1 MIIHLKSIDNMKKVF
16 NLLVFFVLIA
26 GFSACSKD
34 DSGNQQVP
42 KNPVPSADYKGLAFI
57 SSGESTVRLAQV
69 GTPYEISLEYSTDET
84 HWKPYTIGETITL
97 ADSTFL
103 LFRNGEHKNRKFSKD
118 DENYYHFEIS
128 GPISARGNI
137 MSLLNR
143 DFSTPLTFYGFFALF
158 EGCTSLLSAPELPAT
173 TMEKGCYSQMFAGC
187 TALKS
192 APELPAEALATNCY
206 RYMFRGCSTL
216 TSAPELPATKMEQ
229 GSYFGM
235 FSECTELTSAPELPA
250 KALAYNCYGMMFK
263 GCSALTSAPEL
274 PATEMKSYCYNS
286 MFANCTSLKFAPEL
300 PAKRLES
307 NCYLCMFEGCTSLTS
322 APELLATDLVK
333 ECYHSMFNGC
343 TSLTSAPKLPAMTL
357 EWGCYSEMFQGC
369 TSLTSAPELPAKE
382 LIRNCYQL
390 MFKDC
395 SKLRYV
401 KALFTT
407 GPSEETTKDWLSGV
421 AASGT
426 FVKSKNATW
435 NVTGV
440 HGIPKGWKIE
450 TR

>member
-1 MIIHLKSIDNMKKVF
+1 MIIHLKSIDNTKKVF
-16 NLLVFFVLIA
+16 NLLVSFVLLA

-34 DSGNQQVP
+34 DSGNQQQEP
-42 KNPVPSADYKGLAFI
+42 EYPSPTPVPSADYKGLAFI

-69 GTPYEISLEYSTDET
+69 GTPYEISLEYSTDES

-103 LFRNGEHKNRKFSKD
+103 LFRSGEHKNRKFSKD

-128 GPISARGNI
+128 GPISAQGNI

-173 TMEKGCYSQMFAGC
+173 TMEQGCYSQMFAGC
-187 TALKS
+187 TSLKS
-192 APELPAEALATNCY
+192 APELPAEVLATNCY

-216 TSAPELPATKMEQ
+216 TSAPELPAT
-229 GSYFGM
+229 
-235 FSECTELTSAPELPA
+235 
-250 KALAYNCYGMMFK
+250 
-263 GCSALTSAPEL
+263 
-274 PATEMKSYCYNS
+274 EMGSYCYNG
-286 MFANCTSLKFAPEL
+286 MFANCTKLTSAPEL

-307 NCYLCMFEGCTSLTS
+307 NCYNCMFEGCTSLTS
-322 APELLATDLVK
+322 APELPATYLVR

-343 TSLTSAPKLPAMTL
+343 TSLASAPKLPATTL
-357 EWGCYSEMFQGC
+357 AWGCYSEMFQGC

-407 GPSEETTKDWLSGV
+407 SPSEETTKDWLSGV

-440 HGIPKGWKIE
+440 HSIPKGWKIE
-450 TR
+450 TQ

>member
-1 MIIHLKSIDNMKKVF
+1 MKKVF
-16 NLLVFFVLIA
+16 NLLVSFVLIA

-34 DSGNQQVP
+34 DSGNQQQEP
-42 KNPVPSADYKGLAFI
+42 EYPSPTPVPSADYKGLAFI

-69 GTPYEISLEYSTDET
+69 GTPYEISLEYSTDES

-103 LFRNGEHKNRKFSKD
+103 LFRSGEHKNRKFSKD

-128 GPISARGNI
+128 GPISAQGNI

-158 EGCTSLLSAPELPAT
+158 EGCTSLLSAPELPA
-173 TMEKGCYSQMFAGC
+173 EV
-187 TALKS
+187 
-192 APELPAEALATNCY
+192 LATNCY

-229 GSYFGM
+229 GCYFGM

-250 KALAYNCYGMMFK
+250 NVLANNCYGWMFK

-274 PATEMKSYCYNS
+274 PATEMGSYCYNG
-286 MFANCTSLKFAPEL
+286 MFANCTKLTSAPEL

-307 NCYLCMFEGCTSLTS
+307 NCYNCMFEGCTSLTS
-322 APELLATDLVK
+322 APELPATYLVR

-343 TSLTSAPKLPAMTL
+343 TSLASAPKLPATTL
-357 EWGCYSEMFQGC
+357 GWGCYSEMFQGC

-407 GPSEETTKDWLSGV
+407 SPSEETTKDWLSGV

-440 HGIPKGWKIE
+440 HSIPKGWKIE
-450 TR
+450 TQ

>member
-1 MIIHLKSIDNMKKVF
+1 MKKVF
-16 NLLVFFVLIA
+16 NLLVSFVLIA

-34 DSGNQQVP
+34 DSGNQQQEP
-42 KNPVPSADYKGLAFI
+42 EYPSPTPVPSADYKGLAFI

-69 GTPYEISLEYSTDET
+69 GTPYEISLEYSTDESQ
-84 HWKPYTIGETITL
+84 WKPYTIGETITL

-103 LFRNGEHKNRKFSKD
+103 LFRDGEHRNHRFSKD
-118 DENYYHFEIS
+118 TENYYHFEIS
-128 GPISARGNI
+128 GPISAQGNI

-143 DFSTPLTFYGFFALF
+143 NFSTPLSKYAFFAIF
-158 EGCTSLLSAPELPAT
+158 EGCTSLL
-173 TMEKGCYSQMFAGC
+173 
-187 TALKS
+187 
-192 APELPAEALATNCY
+192 
-206 RYMFRGCSTL
+206 
-216 TSAPELPATKMEQ
+216 
-229 GSYFGM
+229 
-235 FSECTELTSAPELPA
+235 
-250 KALAYNCYGMMFK
+250 
-263 GCSALTSAPEL
+263 SAPEL

-300 PAKRLES
+300 TAKRLES

-450 TR
+450 TQ

>member
-1 MIIHLKSIDNMKKVF
+1 MKKVF

-69 GTPYEISLEYSTDET
+69 GTPYEISLEYSTDES

-103 LFRNGEHKNRKFSKD
+103 LFRSGEHKNRKFSKD

-128 GPISARGNI
+128 GPISVQGNI

-143 DFSTPLTFYGFFALF
+143 DFSTPLTTYAFFALF

-173 TMEKGCYSQMFAGC
+173 KMEKGCYSQMFSGC

-206 RYMFRGCSTL
+206 RYMFRGCS
-216 TSAPELPATKMEQ
+216 
-229 GSYFGM
+229 
-235 FSECTELTSAPELPA
+235 
-250 KALAYNCYGMMFK
+250 
-263 GCSALTSAPEL
+263 ALTSAPEL
-274 PATEMKSYCYNS
+274 PATEMRIYCYNS

-300 PAKRLES
+300 PATRLDMG
-307 NCYLCMFEGCTSLTS
+307 CYHCMFEGCTSLTS
-322 APELLATDLVK
+322 APELPATELVSH
-333 ECYHSMFNGC
+333 CYEFM
-343 TSLTSAPKLPAMTL
+343 
-357 EWGCYSEMFQGC
+357 Y
-369 TSLTSAPELPAKE
+369 
-382 LIRNCYQL
+382 
-390 MFKDC
+390 KDC
-395 SKLRYV
+395 RNLRYV
-401 KALFTT
+401 IGLFTPE
-407 GPSEETTKDWLSGV
+407 PSEKTTKDGLSGV

-426 FVKSKNATW
+426 FVKSKKATW
-435 NVTGV
+435 KVTGV
-440 HGIPKGWKIE
+440 HGIPEGWKIE
-450 TR
+450 TW

>member
-1 MIIHLKSIDNMKKVF
+1 MR
-16 NLLVFFVLIA
+16 

-34 DSGNQQVP
+34 DSGNQQQEP
-42 KNPVPSADYKGLAFI
+42 EYPSPTPVPSADYKGLAFI

-69 GTPYEISLEYSTDET
+69 GTPYEISLEYSTDES

-103 LFRNGEHKNRKFSKD
+103 LFRSGEHKNRKFSKD

-128 GPISARGNI
+128 GPISAQGNI

-173 TMEKGCYSQMFAGC
+173 KMEQGCYFGIFSEC
-187 TALKS
+187 T
-192 APELPAEALATNCY
+192 
-206 RYMFRGCSTL
+206 GL
-216 TSAPELPATKMEQ
+216 TSAPELPANV
-229 GSYFGM
+229 
-235 FSECTELTSAPELPA
+235 
-250 KALAYNCYGMMFK
+250 LANNCYGWMFK

-274 PATEMKSYCYNS
+274 PATEMGSYCYNG
-286 MFANCTSLKFAPEL
+286 MFANCTKLTSAPEL

-307 NCYLCMFEGCTSLTS
+307 NCYNCMFEGCTSLTS
-322 APELLATDLVK
+322 APELPATYLVR

-343 TSLTSAPKLPAMTL
+343 TSLASAPKLPATTV

-407 GPSEETTKDWLSGV
+407 SPSEETTKDWLSGV

-426 FVKSKNATW
+426 FIKSKKATW
-435 NVTGV
+435 DVTSAHGV
-440 HGIPKGWKIE
+440 PEGWKIE
-450 TR
+450 TW

>member
-1 MIIHLKSIDNMKKVF
+1 MKKVF
-16 NLLVFFVLIA
+16 NLLVSFVLLA

-69 GTPYEISLEYSTDET
+69 GAPYEISLEYSTDES

-103 LFRNGEHKNRKFSKD
+103 LFRSGEHKNRKFSKD

-128 GPISARGNI
+128 GPISAQGNI
-137 MSLLNR
+137 MSLLDR
-143 DFSTPLTFYGFFALF
+143 DFSTPLSTNAFFALF

-173 TMEKGCYSQMFAGC
+173 TMAQGCYFRMFAEC
-187 TALKS
+187 TGLKS
-192 APELPAEALATNCY
+192 APELPAEALA
-206 RYMFRGCSTL
+206 
-216 TSAPELPATKMEQ
+216 
-229 GSYFGM
+229 
-235 FSECTELTSAPELPA
+235 
-250 KALAYNCYGMMFK
+250 YNCYGWMFK
-263 GCSALTSAPEL
+263 GCSALTSAPEP
-274 PATEMKSYCYNS
+274 PATKMEAYCYNG
-286 MFANCTSLKFAPEL
+286 MFANCTKLTSAPDL
-300 PAKRLES
+300 HAKRLES
-307 NCYLCMFEGCTSLTS
+307 NCYNCMFEGCTSLTS
-322 APELLATDLVK
+322 APELPATYLVR

-343 TSLTSAPKLPAMTL
+343 TSLASAPKLPATTL

-426 FVKSKNATW
+426 FVKSKKATW
-435 NVTGV
+435 DVTGV
-440 HGIPKGWKIE
+440 HGIPEGWKIE
-450 TR
+450 TW

>member
-1 MIIHLKSIDNMKKVF
+1 MKKVF
-16 NLLVFFVLIA
+16 NLLVSFVLIA

-143 DFSTPLTFYGFFALF
+143 DFSTQLTFYGFFALF

-192 APELPAEALATNCY
+192 APELPAEVLATNCY

-229 GSYFGM
+229 GCYFGM
-235 FSECTELTSAPELPA
+235 FSECTELTSVPELPA
-250 KALAYNCYGMMFK
+250 NVLANNCYGWMFK

-274 PATEMKSYCYNS
+274 PATEMEAYCYNG
-286 MFANCTSLKFAPEL
+286 MFANCTKLTSAPDL
-300 PAKRLES
+300 HAKRLES
-307 NCYLCMFEGCTSLTS
+307 NCYNCMFEGCTSLTS
-322 APELLATDLVK
+322 APELPATYLVR
-333 ECYHSMFNGC
+333 ECYHSMFN
-343 TSLTSAPKLPAMTL
+343 
-357 EWGCYSEMFQGC
+357 GC

-407 GPSEETTKDWLSGV
+407 SPSEETTKDWLSGV

-450 TR
+450 TQ

>member
-1 MIIHLKSIDNMKKVF
+1 MKKVF
-16 NLLVFFVLIA
+16 NLLVSFVLIA

-34 DSGNQQVP
+34 DSGNQQQEP
-42 KNPVPSADYKGLAFI
+42 EYPSPTPVPSEDYKGLAFI

-69 GTPYEISLEYSTDET
+69 GTTYEISLEYSTDES

-103 LFRNGEHKNRKFSKD
+103 LFRSGEHKNRKFSKD

-128 GPISARGNI
+128 GPISAQGNI

-143 DFSTPLTFYGFFALF
+143 DFSTPLTKYAFFALF

-173 TMEKGCYSQMFAGC
+173 TMEYGCYAQMFSGC

-192 APELPAEALATNCY
+192 APELPANVLANNCYGWMFKGCSALA
-206 RYMFRGCSTL
+206 
-216 TSAPELPATKMEQ
+216 SAPELPATKME
-229 GSYFGM
+229 
-235 FSECTELTSAPELPA
+235 A
-250 KALAYNCYGMMFK
+250 
-263 GCSALTSAPEL
+263 
-274 PATEMKSYCYNS
+274 YCYNS
-286 MFANCTSLKFAPEL
+286 MFANCTGLTSAPEL
-300 PAKRLES
+300 TAKRLES
-307 NCYLCMFEGCTSLTS
+307 NCYQHMFEGCTSLSS
-322 APELLATDLVK
+322 APELPATYLVK

-343 TSLTSAPKLPAMTL
+343 TSLTSAPKLPATTL
-357 EWGCYSEMFQGC
+357 DWGCYSEMFQGC

-390 MFKDC
+390 MFKNC

-435 NVTGV
+435 NVIGV

>member
-1 MIIHLKSIDNMKKVF
+1 MKKVF
-16 NLLVFFVLIA
+16 NLLVSFVLLA

-34 DSGNQQVP
+34 DSGNQQQEP
-42 KNPVPSADYKGLAFI
+42 EYPSPTPVPSADYKGLAFI

-69 GTPYEISLEYSTDET
+69 GTPYEISLEYSTDES

-103 LFRNGEHKNRKFSKD
+103 LFRSGEHKNRKFSKD

-128 GPISARGNI
+128 GPISAQGNI

-173 TMEKGCYSQMFAGC
+173 TMEQGCYSQMFAGC
-187 TALKS
+187 TSLKS
-192 APELPAEALATNCY
+192 APELPAEVLATNCY
-206 RYMFRGCSTL
+206 RYMFRGCS
-216 TSAPELPATKMEQ
+216 S
-229 GSYFGM
+229 
-235 FSECTELTSAPELPA
+235 
-250 KALAYNCYGMMFK
+250 
-263 GCSALTSAPEL
+263 LTSAPEL
-274 PATEMKSYCYNS
+274 PATEMGSYCYNG
-286 MFANCTSLKFAPEL
+286 MFANCTKLTSAPEL

-307 NCYLCMFEGCTSLTS
+307 NCYNCMFEGCTSLTS
-322 APELLATDLVK
+322 APELPATYLVR

-343 TSLTSAPKLPAMTL
+343 TSLASAPKLPATTL
-357 EWGCYSEMFQGC
+357 AWGCYSEMFQGC

-407 GPSEETTKDWLSGV
+407 SPSEETTKDWLSGV

-440 HGIPKGWKIE
+440 HSIPKGWKIE
-450 TR
+450 TQ

>member
-1 MIIHLKSIDNMKKVF
+1 MKKVF
-16 NLLVFFVLIA
+16 YLIVAFVMLA
-26 GFSACSKD
+26 GFSACDKD
-34 DSGNQQVP
+34 ASNKP
-42 KNPVPSADYKGLAFI
+42 ETPHAPVPTVNYKGLAFI

-69 GTPYEISLEYSTDET
+69 GTPYEISLEYSTDES

-103 LFRNGEHKNRKFSKD
+103 LFRSGEHKNRKFSKD

-128 GPISARGNI
+128 GPISAQGNI

-158 EGCTSLLSAPELPAT
+158 EECTSLLSAPELPAT
-173 TMEKGCYSQMFAGC
+173 TMEQGC
-187 TALKS
+187 
-192 APELPAEALATNCY
+192 
-206 RYMFRGCSTL
+206 
-216 TSAPELPATKMEQ
+216 
-229 GSYFGM
+229 YFGM

-250 KALAYNCYGMMFK
+250 NVLANNCYGWMFK

-274 PATEMKSYCYNS
+274 PATEMGSYCYNG
-286 MFANCTSLKFAPEL
+286 MFANCTKLTSAPEL

-307 NCYLCMFEGCTSLTS
+307 NCYNCMFEGCTSLTS
-322 APELLATDLVK
+322 APELPATYLVR

-343 TSLTSAPKLPAMTL
+343 TSLASAPKLPATTL
-357 EWGCYSEMFQGC
+357 GWGCYSEMFQGC

-407 GPSEETTKDWLSGV
+407 SPSEETTKDWLSGV

-440 HGIPKGWKIE
+440 HSIPKGWKIE
-450 TR
+450 TQ

>member
-16 NLLVFFVLIA
+16 NLLVSFVLIV

-42 KNPVPSADYKGLAFI
+42 KNPVPSADYKGLALI

-84 HWKPYTIGETITL
+84 HWEPYTIGETITL

-192 APELPAEALATNCY
+192 APELPAEVLATNCY
-206 RYMFRGCSTL
+206 GR
-216 TSAPELPATKMEQ
+216 
-229 GSYFGM
+229 
-235 FSECTELTSAPELPA
+235 
-250 KALAYNCYGMMFK
+250 MFK
-263 GCSALTSAPEL
+263 GCSALTYVPDL
-274 PATEMKSYCYNS
+274 PATKMEAYCYNN

-300 PAKRLES
+300 PAKRLEP
-307 NCYLCMFEGCTSLTS
+307 NCYHCMFEGCT
-322 APELLATDLVK
+322 
-333 ECYHSMFNGC
+333 N
-343 TSLTSAPKLPAMTL
+343 
-357 EWGCYSEMFQGC
+357 
-369 TSLTSAPELPAKE
+369 LTSAPELPATE
-382 LIRNCYQL
+382 LVSNCYEF
-390 MFKDC
+390 MYKDC
-395 SKLRYV
+395 RNLRYV
-401 KALFTT
+401 IGLFTT
-407 GPSEETTKDWLSGV
+407 EPSEKTTQDWLSGV

-426 FVKSKNATW
+426 FIKSKKATW
-435 NVTGV
+435 DVTGA
-440 HGIPKGWKIE
+440 HGIPEGWKIE
-450 TR
+450 TW

>member
-1 MIIHLKSIDNMKKVF
+1 MKKVF
-16 NLLVFFVLIA
+16 NLLVSFVLIA

-34 DSGNQQVP
+34 DSGNQQQEP
-42 KNPVPSADYKGLAFI
+42 EYPSPTPVPSADYKGLAFI

-69 GTPYEISLEYSTDET
+69 GTPYEISLEYSTDES

-103 LFRNGEHKNRKFSKD
+103 LFRSGEHKNRKFSKD

-128 GPISARGNI
+128 GPISAQGNI

-173 TMEKGCYSQMFAGC
+173 TMEQDCYSQMFAGC

-192 APELPAEALATNCY
+192 APELPAEVLATNCY

-229 GSYFGM
+229 GCYFGM

-250 KALAYNCYGMMFK
+250 NVLANNCYGWMFK

-274 PATEMKSYCYNS
+274 PATEMGSYCYNG
-286 MFANCTSLKFAPEL
+286 MFANCTKLTSAPEL

-307 NCYLCMFEGCTSLTS
+307 NCYNCMFE
-322 APELLATDLVK
+322 
-333 ECYHSMFNGC
+333 
-343 TSLTSAPKLPAMTL
+343 
-357 EWGCYSEMFQGC
+357 GC

-407 GPSEETTKDWLSGV
+407 SPSEETTKDWLSGV

-440 HGIPKGWKIE
+440 HSIPKGWKIE
-450 TR
+450 TQ

>member
-1 MIIHLKSIDNMKKVF
+1 MKKVF
-16 NLLVFFVLIA
+16 NLLVSFVLIA

-34 DSGNQQVP
+34 DSGNQQQEP
-42 KNPVPSADYKGLAFI
+42 EPEYPSPAPVPSADYKGLAFI

-69 GTPYEISLEYSTDET
+69 GTPYEISLEYSTDESQ
-84 HWKPYTIGETITL
+84 WKPYTIGETITL

-103 LFRNGEHKNRKFSKD
+103 LFRDGEHRNHRFSKD
-118 DENYYHFEIS
+118 TENYYHFEIS
-128 GPISARGNI
+128 GPVTAQGNI
-137 MSLLNR
+137 MSLLDR
-143 DFSTPLTFYGFFALF
+143 DFSTPLSTNAFFALF

-173 TMEKGCYSQMFAGC
+173 TMAQGCYFRMFAGC
-187 TALKS
+187 T
-192 APELPAEALATNCY
+192 
-206 RYMFRGCSTL
+206 GL
-216 TSAPELPATKMEQ
+216 TSAPELPAN
-229 GSYFGM
+229 
-235 FSECTELTSAPELPA
+235 
-250 KALAYNCYGMMFK
+250 ALAYNCYGWMFK
-263 GCSALTSAPEL
+263 GCSALASAPKL
-274 PATEMKSYCYNS
+274 PATKMEAYCYNG
-286 MFANCTSLKFAPEL
+286 MFANCTKLTSAPEL

-307 NCYLCMFEGCTSLTS
+307 NCYNCMFEGCTSLTS
-322 APELLATDLVK
+322 APELPATYLVR

-343 TSLTSAPKLPAMTL
+343 TSLTSAPKLPATTL
-357 EWGCYSEMFQGC
+357 DWGCYSEMFQGC
-369 TSLTSAPELPAKE
+369 TSLTTAPELPAKE
-382 LIRNCYQL
+382 LIGNCYQL

-450 TR
+450 TQ

>member
-16 NLLVFFVLIA
+16 NLLVSFVLIA

-57 SSGESTVRLAQV
+57 PSGESTVRLAQV
-69 GTPYEISLEYSTDET
+69 GTPYEISLEYSTDES

-103 LFRNGEHKNRKFSKD
+103 LFRSGEHKNRKFSKD

-128 GPISARGNI
+128 GPISAQGNI

-173 TMEKGCYSQMFAGC
+173 TMEQGCYSQMFAGC
-187 TALKS
+187 TSLKS
-192 APELPAEALATNCY
+192 APELPAEVLATNCY
-206 RYMFRGCSTL
+206 RYMFR
-216 TSAPELPATKMEQ
+216 
-229 GSYFGM
+229 
-235 FSECTELTSAPELPA
+235 
-250 KALAYNCYGMMFK
+250 

-274 PATEMKSYCYNS
+274 PATEMGSYCYNG
-286 MFANCTSLKFAPEL
+286 MFANCTKLTSAPEL

-307 NCYLCMFEGCTSLTS
+307 NCYNCMFE
-322 APELLATDLVK
+322 
-333 ECYHSMFNGC
+333 
-343 TSLTSAPKLPAMTL
+343 
-357 EWGCYSEMFQGC
+357 GC

-407 GPSEETTKDWLSGV
+407 SPSEETTKDWLSGV

-440 HGIPKGWKIE
+440 HSIPKGWKIE
-450 TR
+450 TQ

>member
-16 NLLVFFVLIA
+16 NLLVSFVLLA

-69 GTPYEISLEYSTDET
+69 GTPYEISLEYSTDES

-128 GPISARGNI
+128 GPISAQGNI

-143 DFSTPLTFYGFFALF
+143 DFSTPPTFYGFFALF

-173 TMEKGCYSQMFAGC
+173 TMEKGCYSQMFSGC

-192 APELPAEALATNCY
+192 APELPATTMEQGCYFGMFSECTGLTSAPKLPANVLANNCYGWMFKGCSALA
-206 RYMFRGCSTL
+206 
-216 TSAPELPATKMEQ
+216 SAPELPATKME
-229 GSYFGM
+229 
-235 FSECTELTSAPELPA
+235 A
-250 KALAYNCYGMMFK
+250 
-263 GCSALTSAPEL
+263 
-274 PATEMKSYCYNS
+274 YCYNS
-286 MFANCTSLKFAPEL
+286 MFANCTGLTSAPEL
-300 PAKRLES
+300 TAKRLES
-307 NCYLCMFEGCTSLTS
+307 NCYQHMFEGCTSLSS
-322 APELLATDLVK
+322 APELPATYLVT

-343 TSLTSAPKLPAMTL
+343 TSLTSAPKLPATTL

-407 GPSEETTKDWLSGV
+407 SPSEETTKNWLSGV

-435 NVTGV
+435 NVTGI

-450 TR
+450 TQ

>member
-1 MIIHLKSIDNMKKVF
+1 MIIHLKSIDNTKKVF
-16 NLLVFFVLIA
+16 NLLVSFVLLA

-34 DSGNQQVP
+34 DSGNQQQEP
-42 KNPVPSADYKGLAFI
+42 EYPSPTPVPSADYKGLAFI

-69 GTPYEISLEYSTDET
+69 GTPYEISLEYSTDES

-103 LFRNGEHKNRKFSKD
+103 LFRSGEHKNRKFSKD

-128 GPISARGNI
+128 GPISAQGNI

-173 TMEKGCYSQMFAGC
+173 TMEQGCYFGIFSEC
-187 TALKS
+187 T
-192 APELPAEALATNCY
+192 
-206 RYMFRGCSTL
+206 GL
-216 TSAPELPATKMEQ
+216 TSAPELPANV
-229 GSYFGM
+229 
-235 FSECTELTSAPELPA
+235 
-250 KALAYNCYGMMFK
+250 LANNCYGWMFK

-274 PATEMKSYCYNS
+274 QATEMGSYCYNG
-286 MFANCTSLKFAPEL
+286 MFANCTKLTSAPEL

-307 NCYLCMFEGCTSLTS
+307 NCYNCMFE
-322 APELLATDLVK
+322 
-333 ECYHSMFNGC
+333 
-343 TSLTSAPKLPAMTL
+343 
-357 EWGCYSEMFQGC
+357 GC

-407 GPSEETTKDWLSGV
+407 SPSEETRKDWLSGV

-440 HGIPKGWKIE
+440 HSIPKGWKIE
-450 TR
+450 TQ

>member
-1 MIIHLKSIDNMKKVF
+1 MKKVF
-16 NLLVFFVLIA
+16 NLLVSFVLIA

-69 GTPYEISLEYSTDET
+69 GTPYEISLEYSTDES

-103 LFRNGEHKNRKFSKD
+103 LFRNGEHKNHRFSKD

-173 TMEKGCYSQMFAGC
+173 TMEKGCYSQMFSGC

-206 RYMFRGCSTL
+206 RYMFRGCSAL
-216 TSAPELPATKMEQ
+216 TSAPKLPATKME
-229 GSYFGM
+229 
-235 FSECTELTSAPELPA
+235 A
-250 KALAYNCYGMMFK
+250 
-263 GCSALTSAPEL
+263 
-274 PATEMKSYCYNS
+274 YCYNS
-286 MFANCTSLKFAPEL
+286 MFANCTGLTSAPEL
-300 PAKRLES
+300 TAKRLES
-307 NCYLCMFEGCTSLTS
+307 NCYQHMFEGCTSLTS
-322 APELLATDLVK
+322 SPELPATYLVT
-333 ECYHSMFNGC
+333 ECYHSMFIGC
-343 TSLTSAPKLPAMTL
+343 TSLTSAPKLPATTL
-357 EWGCYSEMFQGC
+357 DWGCYSEMFQGC

-407 GPSEETTKDWLSGV
+407 NPSEETTKDWLSGV

-450 TR
+450 TQ

>member
-1 MIIHLKSIDNMKKVF
+1 MKKVF
-16 NLLVFFVLIA
+16 YLIVAFVMLA
-26 GFSACSKD
+26 GFSACNKD
-34 DSGNQQVP
+34 ASNKP
-42 KNPVPSADYKGLAFI
+42 ETPHAPVPTVNYKGLAII

-69 GTPYEISLEYSTDET
+69 GTPYEISLEYSTDESQ
-84 HWKPYTIGETITL
+84 WKPYTIGETITL

-103 LFRNGEHKNRKFSKD
+103 LLRDGEHRNRRFSKD
-118 DENYYHFEIS
+118 TENYYHFEIS
-128 GPISARGNI
+128 GPISAQGNI

-143 DFSTPLTFYGFFALF
+143 NFSTPLSEYVFFALF
-158 EGCTSLLSAPELPAT
+158 EGCTSLLSAPELPTT
-173 TMEKGCYSQMFAGC
+173 TMEYGCYAQMFSGC

-192 APELPAEALATNCY
+192 TPELPAEVLAMNCY
-206 RYMFRGCSTL
+206 QRMFRGCSTL
-216 TSAPELPATKMEQ
+216 TSAPKLPATTMAH
-229 GSYFGM
+229 SCYFGM

-250 KALAYNCYGMMFK
+250 KVLASNCYGMMFK

-300 PAKRLES
+300 PAKRVES

-322 APELLATDLVK
+322 APELLATYLVK

-343 TSLTSAPKLPAMTL
+343 TSLTSAPKLPATTL

-407 GPSEETTKDWLSGV
+407 SPSEETTKDWLSGV

-440 HGIPKGWKIE
+440 HSIPKGWKIE
-450 TR
+450 TQ

>member
-1 MIIHLKSIDNMKKVF
+1 MKKVF
-16 NLLVFFVLIA
+16 NLLVSFVLIA

-34 DSGNQQVP
+34 YSGNDSGNQQVP

-69 GTPYEISLEYSTDET
+69 GTPYEISLEYSTDES

-103 LFRNGEHKNRKFSKD
+103 LFRSGEHKNRKFSKD

-128 GPISARGNI
+128 GPISAQGNI

-143 DFSTPLTFYGFFALF
+143 DFSTPLTKYAFFALF
-158 EGCTSLLSAPELPAT
+158 EGCTSLLST
-173 TMEKGCYSQMFAGC
+173 
-187 TALKS
+187 
-192 APELPAEALATNCY
+192 
-206 RYMFRGCSTL
+206 
-216 TSAPELPATKMEQ
+216 PELPATKMER
-229 GSYFGM
+229 SCYFRM
-235 FSECTELTSAPELPA
+235 FAECTGLTSAPELPA
-250 KALAYNCYGMMFK
+250 KVLASNCYGMMFK
-263 GCSALTSAPEL
+263 GCSALTYVPDL
-274 PATEMKSYCYNS
+274 PATEMESYCYNS
-286 MFANCTSLKFAPEL
+286 MFTNCTSLKFAPEL

-322 APELLATDLVK
+322 APELPATYLVK

-343 TSLTSAPKLPAMTL
+343 TSLTSAPKLPATTL
-357 EWGCYSEMFQGC
+357 DWGCYSEMFKGC

-407 GPSEETTKDWLSGV
+407 SPSEETTKDWLSGV

-426 FVKSKNATW
+426 FVKSKNASW
-435 NVTGV
+435 NVIGV
-440 HGIPKGWKIE
+440 HGIPNGWKIE
-450 TR
+450 TQ

>member
-1 MIIHLKSIDNMKKVF
+1 MKKVF
-16 NLLVFFVLIA
+16 NLLVSFVLLA

-34 DSGNQQVP
+34 DSGNQQQEP
-42 KNPVPSADYKGLAFI
+42 EYPSPTPVPSADYKGLAFI

-69 GTPYEISLEYSTDET
+69 GTPYEISLEYSTDES

-103 LFRNGEHKNRKFSKD
+103 LFRSGEHKNRKFSKD

-128 GPISARGNI
+128 GPISAQGNI

-173 TMEKGCYSQMFAGC
+173 TMEQGCYFGIFSEC
-187 TALKS
+187 T
-192 APELPAEALATNCY
+192 
-206 RYMFRGCSTL
+206 GL
-216 TSAPELPATKMEQ
+216 TSAPELPANV
-229 GSYFGM
+229 
-235 FSECTELTSAPELPA
+235 
-250 KALAYNCYGMMFK
+250 LANNCYGWMFK

-274 PATEMKSYCYNS
+274 PATEMGSYCYNG
-286 MFANCTSLKFAPEL
+286 MFANCTKLTSAPEL

-307 NCYLCMFEGCTSLTS
+307 NCYNCMFEGCTSLTS
-322 APELLATDLVK
+322 APELPATYLVR

-343 TSLTSAPKLPAMTL
+343 TSLASAPKLPATTL
-357 EWGCYSEMFQGC
+357 AWGCYSEMFQGC

-407 GPSEETTKDWLSGV
+407 SPSEETTKDWLSGV
-421 AASGT
+421 TASGT

-440 HGIPKGWKIE
+440 HSIPKGWKIE
-450 TR
+450 TQ

>member
-1 MIIHLKSIDNMKKVF
+1 MKKVF
-16 NLLVFFVLIA
+16 NILVSFVLLA

-84 HWKPYTIGETITL
+84 HWKPYAIGETITL

-128 GPISARGNI
+128 GPISAQGNI

-158 EGCTSLLSAPELPAT
+158 EGCTSLLSAPELPA
-173 TMEKGCYSQMFAGC
+173 
-187 TALKS
+187 
-192 APELPAEALATNCY
+192 EALATNCY
-206 RYMFRGCSTL
+206 RYMFRGCSAL
-216 TSAPELPATKMEQ
+216 TSAPGLPATTMEQGCYFGMFSECTGLTSAPKLPANVLANNCYGWMFKGCSALASAPELPATKME
-229 GSYFGM
+229 
-235 FSECTELTSAPELPA
+235 A
-250 KALAYNCYGMMFK
+250 
-263 GCSALTSAPEL
+263 
-274 PATEMKSYCYNS
+274 YCYNS
-286 MFANCTSLKFAPEL
+286 MFANCTGLTSAPEL
-300 PAKRLES
+300 TAKRLES
-307 NCYLCMFEGCTSLTS
+307 NCYQHMFEGCTSLSS
-322 APELLATDLVK
+322 APELPATYLVT

-343 TSLTSAPKLPAMTL
+343 TSLTSAPILPATTL
-357 EWGCYSEMFQGC
+357 DWGCYSEMFQGC
-369 TSLTSAPELPAKE
+369 TSLTSAPELSAKE

-407 GPSEETTKDWLSGV
+407 SPSEETTKDWLSGV

-426 FVKSKNATW
+426 FVKSKDATW

>member
-1 MIIHLKSIDNMKKVF
+1 MKKVF
-16 NLLVFFVLIA
+16 NLLVSFVLLA

-34 DSGNQQVP
+34 DSGNQQEP

-69 GTPYEISLEYSTDET
+69 GTPYEISLEYSTDES

-103 LFRNGEHKNRKFSKD
+103 LFRNGEHKNHRFSKD

-192 APELPAEALATNCY
+192 APELPAEVLATNCY
-206 RYMFRGCSTL
+206 RYMFRGCSAL
-216 TSAPELPATKMEQ
+216 TSAPELPATTMEQGCYFGMFSECTGLTSAPKLPANVLANNCYGWMFKGCSALASAPELPATKME
-229 GSYFGM
+229 
-235 FSECTELTSAPELPA
+235 A
-250 KALAYNCYGMMFK
+250 
-263 GCSALTSAPEL
+263 
-274 PATEMKSYCYNS
+274 YCYNS
-286 MFANCTSLKFAPEL
+286 MFANCTGLTSAPDL
-300 PAKRLES
+300 TAKRLES
-307 NCYLCMFEGCTSLTS
+307 NCYQHMFEGCTSLSS
-322 APELLATDLVK
+322 APELL
-333 ECYHSMFNGC
+333 
-343 TSLTSAPKLPAMTL
+343 
-357 EWGCYSEMFQGC
+357 
-369 TSLTSAPELPAKE
+369 AKE
-382 LIRNCYQL
+382 LIRNCYQF

-407 GPSEETTKDWLSGV
+407 SPSEETTKDWLSGV

-450 TR
+450 TQ